1 MSDTRRKRKGTKGAD
16 RYRKV
21 RKAQR
26 DAEGL
31 SLRDSYATAQSYGVN
46 VYGKTSGEARRLARR
61 AIVRAAR
68 RVVGGV
74 DPLEAYGAGSYIP
87 GSIVV
92 GGGK

>member
-31 SLRDSYATAQSYGVN
+31 TIRNAQACAESFGIRTF
-46 VYGKTSGEARRLARR
+46 GMTSGEMRRAARR

-74 DPLEAYGAGSYIP
+74 DPLEAYGPEAYIP
-87 GSIVV
+87 GSIIV

>member
-31 SLRDSYATAQSYGVN
+31 TLDGSYATAQSFGINCYGM
-46 VYGKTSGEARRLARR
+46 TSGERRRAARR

-74 DPLEAYGAGSYIP
+74 DPLEAFGGGYAPP
-87 GSIVV
+87 GSIIV
-92 GGGK
+92 GGGE